1 MLISFAIVLIFLIVF
16 IDNIRLGKVIIAIEV
31 LFINLLDVLGVRK
44 II

>member
-31 LFINLLDVLGVRK
+31 LFINLLDVLGERK